1 MNIFELLVV
10 QPIFNLLLGLYS
22 IVPGSDFGISLIIFT
37 IIVRLA
43 MWPLLKKQLHQTRM
57 MKKLQPELNKI
68 KKSAKGNK
76 QMQSMQ
82 MMELYKEHGVSP
94 FRSIGILL
102 IQLPIFIAIFQ
113 VVRILTQ
120 HRDQIEEY
128 TYGFMQFLDPI
139 KQIIASPENFNEHLF
154 GFIDLTK
161 HAIGSDG
168 MYPILILLAVLAA
181 VMQYFLSRQTMPQAD
196 QQKRLRD
203 ILKEASEGKEA
214 DQAEMNAVVMNKMI
228 KVLPFF
234 MFFIMVSLP
243 SALTLYY
250 AVSNIVAFLQQH
262 QILKQDEKE
271 LITIANSVPKKATK
285 SAPKSK
291 PASKSTKSKPKTVVK
306 PTPTKSTP
314 KYKPTGENVIR
325 IKAKDKK

>member
-1 MNIFELLVV
+1 MNIFELLVI

-57 MKKLQPELNKI
+57 MKKLQPELAKI
-68 KKSAKGNK
+68 KKSSKGNK

-120 HRDQIEEY
+120 HRDQIADY
-128 TYGFMQFLDPI
+128 TYGFMQVFDPI

-161 HAIGSDG
+161 HAIGTDG
-168 MYPILILLAVLAA
+168 FFPILVFLAVIAA
-181 VMQYFLSRQTMPQAD
+181 VMQYFLSKQTMPQPD

-203 ILKEASEGKEA
+203 ILKDASEGKES
-214 DQAEMNAVVMNKMI
+214 DQSEMNAIVMGKMI

-250 AVSNIVAFLQQH
+250 AVSNIIAFLQQRH
-262 QILKQDEKE
+262 ILKQDEDE
-271 LITIANSVPKKATK
+271 LTKIANTPAKKPAAKKASTNKSKKSTTK
-285 SAPKSK
+285 PKTPVKPAPASK
-291 PASKSTKSKPKTVVK
+291 PA
-306 PTPTKSTP
+306 
-314 KYKPTGENVIR
+314 TGDTVIR
-325 IKAKDKK
+325 IKAKDK